1 MDLNKVISELD
12 ALANVGKVEEIT
24 PFLLKNLKVA
34 ENEGDV
40 GAMLSILNELIGI
53 SREMCHHDDA
63 MGYGSTAL
71 KLIKDASLEGSIYHA
86 TTMLNIANALRA
98 AGHLEDSLST
108 YKQVEDLY
116 RNLLNPDDFNYA
128 SLYNNESLLF
138 QEMGQYKDA
147 YERLKYALDI
157 VVNAGDKEWEVAVTF
172 ANLANTAIELANTG
186 GKDSESYNQKAIEYA
201 DKAIAA
207 FDKMNSRGTHY
218 AAAMVARGRIFE
230 KRKEFSLAV
239 SSYKS
244 ALDAVFNKFGKTDEY
259 NRIREY
265 LNSAIAKMDAFD
277 FMANEYEEY
286 QKAPVKVDSI
296 FSEDNEKTYEKG
308 MNICKEFFEEVGKPA
323 IKEHFPD
330 DYDKMA
336 FGLVGEGSDCFGYD
350 DEYSRDHD
358 WGPGFCIWMSD
369 EVYDLIGLKVQKL
382 YDDLP
387 SEYKGYTRITTP
399 QGMVRLGVH
408 RISDFYTHFIG
419 ASAFKEWIELGHVS
433 NNTLMWIEEYQLA
446 AATNGEVWEDKQG
459 DFTKIREELA
469 KYYDDSSVLL
479 KLAQMSALFSQNL
492 QYNYVRM
499 RMRND
504 RVAVAFVLND
514 GLKQALRIAY
524 LLNKKYAPHEKWL
537 FKGAEDFE
545 IVSKVSSFVEKIT
558 EADEHDRINKE
569 DTALP
574 IIEELALCL
583 LSAMINK
590 GYVGDMKLI
599 DMEDGSLGTDL
610 YLEHYTNEMVL
621 RSDFMEQSKDELV
634 GTIVQMEFAAFDEV
648 VNEGGRASCQDD
660 FETFNIMRSSQYNT
674 WTMPMLVQYAVDFQG
689 ALERG
694 WNMITEKYGRMEES
708 TSPDEWAK
716 IKDSFPVIPEGK
728 KAIIEEIVK
737 MQVKWMEDFAKEYP
751 GLAKNARRIHT
762 SEDAPWDTSYETYL
776 RGELSTYSD
785 KMLKMYGE
793 FVVGVTKTGG
803 NLAYKIMEETI
814 HYYGYN
820 SFEDAMDGMK

>member
-1 MDLNKVISELD
+1 MDLNKVINELD
-12 ALANVGKVEEIT
+12 ALANAGKVEEIT
-24 PFLLKNLKVA
+24 PFLLKNLKAA

-53 SREMCHHDDA
+53 SREMCLHQEA
-63 MGYGSTAL
+63 MKYGSTAL
-71 KLIKDASLEGSIYHA
+71 KLIKDASLEGSIHHA

-98 AGHLEDSLST
+98 AGHLEDSLNT
-108 YKQVEDLY
+108 YKQVEALY
-116 RNLLNPDDFNYA
+116 QNLLEPDDFNYA
-128 SLYNNESLLF
+128 SLYNNESLLY
-138 QEMGQYKDA
+138 QEMEQYQDA
-147 YERLKYALDI
+147 FERLKFALDI
-157 VVNAGDKEWEVAVTF
+157 VSNMSDREWEVAVTYT
-172 ANLANTAIELANTG
+172 NLANTAIELSNS
-186 GKDSESYNQKAIEYA
+186 DVRNRESYNLKAIEYA
-201 DKAIAA
+201 DKATAI
-207 FDKMNSRGTHY
+207 FDKMGSRGTHY
-218 AAAMVARGRIFE
+218 AAAMVAKGRIYE
-230 KRKEFSLAV
+230 KRNEFSIAV

-244 ALDAVFNKFGKTDEY
+244 ALGAVYNKFGKTDEY
-259 NRIREY
+259 DRIREY
-265 LNSAIAKMDAFD
+265 LNNAIAKMDAVE
-277 FMANEYEEY
+277 FMTDAYAEY
-286 QKAPVKVDSI
+286 QTGPVVIDTLLSEEEKVH
-296 FSEDNEKTYEKG
+296 EKG
-308 MNICKEFFEEVGKPA
+308 MGICKSFFEEYGKPA
-323 IKEHFPD
+323 IKEKFPE
-330 DYDKMA
+330 DYNNMA

-369 EVYDLIGLKVQKL
+369 DVYERIGLKVQKV
-382 YDDLP
+382 YDELP
-387 SEYKGYTRITTP
+387 SEYKGYKRVTTP

-408 RISDFYTHFIG
+408 RISDFYAHFIG
-419 ASAFKEWIELGHVS
+419 ASAFKEWSELGHIS

-446 AATNGEVWEDKQG
+446 AAINGEVWEDKQG

-469 KYYDDSSVLL
+469 KYYDDSNVLL

-499 RMRND
+499 RKRND
-504 RVAVAFVLND
+504 RVAVSFILND

-524 LLNKKYAPHEKWL
+524 LLNRKYAPHEKWL
-537 FKGAEDFE
+537 FKGTEDFE
-545 IVSKVSSFVEKIT
+545 FVPKVATFVEEIT
-558 EADEHDRINKE
+558 EADEYDRINKA

-574 IIEELALCL
+574 IIEELALYL
-583 LSAMINK
+583 LEAMVNM
-590 GYVGDMKLI
+590 GYVGDIKLI
-599 DMEDGSLGTDL
+599 NMGDGSLGTDL

-674 WTMPMLVQYAVDFQG
+674 WTMPMLIQYATDFHL
-689 ALERG
+689 AIERG

-737 MQVKWMEDFAKEYP
+737 MQVKWMEEFAAEYP

-803 NLAYKIMEETI
+803 NLTYKIMEETI